1 MKKIIIT
8 LLIVSFTQVIC
19 LGQNKQYARIEAEK
33 IAFFTLRMD
42 LSPDEAKD
50 FWPVYNEFNEK
61 RNQLKKEK
69 NALLR
74 RNTLTEEESIDE
86 KELEKNGDR
95 LIEYMIEE
103 AELTKEYHQKFKKI
117 LPAGKV
123 LRIYQTETQFNRIL
137 LEQLRTQRSQ
147 QNVARRR

>member
-1 MKKIIIT
+1 MKKIIFT
-8 LLIVSFTQVIC
+8 LLIVSLTQIIC

-74 RNTLTEEESIDE
+74 HNALTDKDNIDE
-86 KELEKNGDR
+86 KEIEKNGDR

-117 LPAGKV
+117 LPARKV
-123 LRIYQTETQFNRIL
+123 IRIYQTENQFNRIL
-137 LEQLRTQRSQ
+137 LEQLKNQRSQ
-147 QNVARRR
+147 QNDARKR